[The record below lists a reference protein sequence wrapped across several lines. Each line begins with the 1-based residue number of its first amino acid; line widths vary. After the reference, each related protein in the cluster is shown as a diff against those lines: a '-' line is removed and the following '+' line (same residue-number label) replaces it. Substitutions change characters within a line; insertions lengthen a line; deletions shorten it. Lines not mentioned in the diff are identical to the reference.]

1 MNDQMNILLEVLEEI
16 KQQNRELKTSVSNL
30 ASQPIPTT
38 TTSEENGLSLTDV
51 ARLIGQKI
59 EIDGKFKSELTDVA
73 IVLGKRIREIKDG
86 ITKTQEQQAESIA
99 SLSEKIQETQS
110 SPKVKK
116 YYLFDVKRWMEW
128 LIWGISLVLLACTI
142 GWAVYLLNTN
152 QSLESYA
159 LRYRILRMEL
169 GYTQPNIANLAN
181 LFSSD
186 SIRKLRS
193 RVTNY
198 ELAVERQAEL
208 HLQQQRLSQEQEALT
223 QQLKHQNNKSPNSIL
238 QMPLGDCIIFIFIG
252 E

>member
-1 MNDQMNILLEVLEEI
+1 MNDQINVLLEVLEEI
-16 KQQNRELKTSVSNL
+16 KQQNRELKASISNL
-30 ASQPIPTT
+30 ASQPISTT
-38 TTSEENGLSLTDV
+38 TTSEENGISLTDV

-86 ITKTQEQQAESIA
+86 ITKTQEQQVESIA

-128 LIWGISLVLLACTI
+128 LIWGISLVLLTCTI

-159 LRYRILRMEL
+159 LRYRILRMEQ
-169 GYTQPNIANLAN
+169 GYNSPTITHLDS
-181 LFSSD
+181 LFSSED
-186 SIRKLRS
+186 SSESIRQLRHQ
-193 RVTNY
+193 VANY
-198 ELAVERQAEL
+198 ELAIQRQAEL
-208 HLQQQRLSQEQEALT
+208 ALQQQRLTEEQEV
-223 QQLKHQNNKSPNSIL
+223 IL
-238 QMPLGDCIIFIFIG
+238 QNLTTK
-252 E
+252 

>member
-38 TTSEENGLSLTDV
+38 TTSEENGISLTDV

-86 ITKTQEQQAESIA
+86 ITKTQEKQTENIA

-110 SPKVKK
+110 PPEVKK

-142 GWAVYLLNTN
+142 GWAVYLRNAN
-152 QSLESYA
+152 QTLENYA
-159 LRYRILRMEL
+159 HRYRILRMEQ
-169 GYTQPNIANLAN
+169 GYNNPTISHLDS
-181 LFSSD
+181 LFSSEGSSD
-186 SIRKLRS
+186 SIRELRHQII
-193 RVTNY
+193 NY
-198 ELAVERQAEL
+198 ELAIQRQAEL
-208 HLQQQRLSQEQEALT
+208 ALRERQLSQEQAEVQKALA
-223 QQLKHQNNKSPNSIL
+223 K
-238 QMPLGDCIIFIFIG
+238 
-252 E
+252 

>member
-38 TTSEENGLSLTDV
+38 TTSEENGISLTDV

-86 ITKTQEQQAESIA
+86 ITKTQEKQTENIA

-110 SPKVKK
+110 PPEVKK

-142 GWAVYLLNTN
+142 GWAVYLRNAN
-152 QSLESYA
+152 QTLENYA
-159 LRYRILRMEL
+159 LRYRILRMEQ
-169 GYTQPNIANLAN
+169 GYNNPTISHLDS
-181 LFSSD
+181 LFSSEGSSD
-186 SIRKLRS
+186 SIRELRHQII
-193 RVTNY
+193 NY
-198 ELAVERQAEL
+198 ELAIQRQAEL
-208 HLQQQRLSQEQEALT
+208 ALRERQLSQEQAEVQKALA
-223 QQLKHQNNKSPNSIL
+223 K
-238 QMPLGDCIIFIFIG
+238 
-252 E
+252 

>member
-38 TTSEENGLSLTDV
+38 TTSEENGISLTDV

-86 ITKTQEQQAESIA
+86 ITKTQEKQAENIA

-110 SPKVKK
+110 PPEVKK

-142 GWAVYLLNTN
+142 GWAVYLRNAN
-152 QSLESYA
+152 QTLENYA
-159 LRYRILRMEL
+159 LRYRILRMEQ
-169 GYTQPNIANLAN
+169 GYNNPTISHLDS
-181 LFSSD
+181 LFSSEGSSD
-186 SIRKLRS
+186 SIRELRHQII
-193 RVTNY
+193 NY
-198 ELAVERQAEL
+198 ELAIQRQAEL
-208 HLQQQRLSQEQEALT
+208 ALRERQLSQEQAEVQKALA
-223 QQLKHQNNKSPNSIL
+223 K
-238 QMPLGDCIIFIFIG
+238 
-252 E
+252 